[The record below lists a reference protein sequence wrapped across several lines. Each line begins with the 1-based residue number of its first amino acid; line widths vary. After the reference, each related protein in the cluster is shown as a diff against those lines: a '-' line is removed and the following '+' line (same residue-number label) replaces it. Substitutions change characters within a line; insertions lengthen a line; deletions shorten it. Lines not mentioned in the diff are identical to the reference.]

1 MDSASALRDLALQAT
16 EDPSVLDTLTEDQIH
31 EVRRGINPAGGVVSA
46 GNQAYVNLSVV
57 NWSENT
63 RMKQVMMSFIG
74 YFSRMISEYEPEE
87 EADAIRDKYK
97 EKLAAATT
105 NDERKKLNHELEA
118 EIKII
123 RDIHRKIAR
132 KVFDRNFEYD
142 PDLHVRKAKSEGL
155 NDKERA
161 ALHKKI
167 QEQLREDK
175 KKTAEAALQKDTSFN
190 TLKKIVLAANTT
202 IGQAEQAC
210 RNAAKALIDPTLDRD
225 DAISLVLKNAGVL
238 KKLKDNIGTVAGP
251 LSAAECVDAVK
262 YQPPADVFHHFG
274 RYMANHYEFLND
286 LCVAYFNEKPDI
298 EFMVTVYSS
307 HDNEKDAQNFCK
319 QHAREFRQQV
329 FTVSSGAPTLLGSFK
344 QNRERLAFYT
354 QDTEVLARMAEQS
367 ELDAK
372 LGKDLLEKRT
382 QIKKKQNIRQVGPD
396 AKGLKNYKA
405 FETGEGSTNVAAQGV
420 KKIISNER
428 MAELEAEAREKAN
441 VDLAKLASIAETIT
455 GKPLEESVQE
465 AAAKTYERSKMQ
477 AEMNKRREHPI
488 ASASESASAAV
499 AESASASAAAAAR
512 PEIPELKP
520 GEAPVID
527 TGGGTKPTGAALE
540 ALQRNAA
547 MTQKYGIYN
556 VGAVYKEQPVDG
568 DEFERMRRTGNYV
581 VNDAG
586 GDELPD
592 DAVCAEVFVPVENED
607 GETVLTKKMLYT
619 QAEKPLHLE
628 KDSPFNT
635 KYQPKRNEGAPVGS
649 NVVLRTVKDDH
660 GRERDVHDSK

>member
-57 NWSENT
+57 NWSDNA
-63 RMKQVMMSFIG
+63 RIKQVMMSFIG

-97 EKLAAATT
+97 EKLANAKT

-155 NDKERA
+155 TDKERA

-167 QEQLREDK
+167 QEQLQEDK

-190 TLKKIVLAANTT
+190 TLKKIVLAANTN
-202 IGQAEQAC
+202 IVQAEQAC
-210 RNAAKALIDPTLDRD
+210 RNAAKALVDPALDRD
-225 DAISLVLKNAGVL
+225 DKITLVLKNAGAL

-251 LSAAECVDAVK
+251 LSAADCIDAVK

-286 LCVAYFNEKPDI
+286 LCVAFFNEKPDI
-298 EFMVTVYSS
+298 EFMVTVYST
-307 HDNEKDAQNFCK
+307 HDSEKDAQNFCK

-329 FTVSSGAPTLLGSFK
+329 FTVSSGAPTLLGPFK

-367 ELDAK
+367 EMDAK

-405 FETGEGSTNVAAQGV
+405 FETGDGSTNVAAQGV

-428 MAELEAEAREKAN
+428 MAELEAEARQQTN
-441 VDLAKLASIAETIT
+441 VDLAKLASIAETVT
-455 GKPLEESVQE
+455 GMTLEDNVRET
-465 AAAKTYERSKMQ
+465 AAKTYERSKKQ
-477 AEMNKRREHPI
+477 DEANKRREHPTDDG
-488 ASASESASAAV
+488 ESVTGAA
-499 AESASASAAAAAR
+499 ASASAAAAASAS
-512 PEIPELKP
+512 IPELKP
-520 GEAPVID
+520 GEPVPDINV
-527 TGGGTKPTGAALE
+527 GGGARPTGAALE

-556 VGAVYKEQPVDG
+556 IESAYKEKPVDD
-568 DEFERMRRTGNYV
+568 DEFEKMRRTGNYV
-581 VNDAG
+581 VNDVG

-592 DAVCAEVFVPVENED
+592 DAICSEVFVPVENED
-607 GETVLTKKMLYT
+607 GETVLVKKMLYT
-619 QAEKPLHLE
+619 QAESPLHLE

-635 KYQPKRNEGAPVGS
+635 KYQPKRNEGASIGS
-649 NVVLRTVKDDH
+649 NVVLRTVKDRD
-660 GRERDVHDSK
+660 GNERDVHDSK